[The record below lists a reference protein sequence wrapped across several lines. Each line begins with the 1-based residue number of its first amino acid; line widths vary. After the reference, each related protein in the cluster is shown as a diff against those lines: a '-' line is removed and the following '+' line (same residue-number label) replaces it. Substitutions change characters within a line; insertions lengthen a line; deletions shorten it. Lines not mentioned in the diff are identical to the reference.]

1 MTSNQAAASATHAGA
16 APIFSI
22 SRTFNAPRDL
32 VWKAHTELDRL
43 KHWWGPKGF
52 TWVGGKLDL
61 RPGGLF
67 HYGMRAPDGQEVW
80 GRFVY
85 REIVA
90 PERLVFVM
98 SFSDEKAGITRH
110 PWSPN
115 WPLEILNTATFIERD
130 GGTMLTISGQPI
142 NATDLE
148 RETFEAGRDSM
159 RQGFTGTLDQLE
171 AYLATA

>member
-1 MTSNQAAASATHAGA
+1 MNSNQAAASVLQLGAT
-16 APIFSI
+16 PEFSI
-22 SRTFNAPRDL
+22 SRTFNASRDL
-32 VWKAHTELDRL
+32 VWKAHTELERL

-67 HYGMRAPDGQEVW
+67 HYGMRAPNGEEVW
-80 GRFVY
+80 GRFIY

-98 SFSDEKAGITRH
+98 SFSNATGGITRH